1 MVKEQLPSLERSDWA
16 TVYESH
22 AARLSRLAVV
32 LVGPSDCHDLVADA
46 VMRAVSAPGWGEV
59 EFKGAYLARTMVHLA
74 EDRRRQADRRQRREL
89 RVGVM
94 RGNASDKSL
103 VDVERAI
110 VVRAAL
116 STLSA
121 TQLAVVFLHYWEDL
135 TLEQAAAQ
143 LGLGVGTARTH
154 LARAKRRLRSVLPLD
169 QGEPT

>member
-1 MVKEQLPSLERSDWA
+1 MKEQLSALDRSDWA
-16 TVYESH
+16 TVYETH
-22 AARLSRLAVV
+22 AVRLTRLAVV

-46 VMRAVSAPGWGEV
+46 VMRAVGAPGWGDV

-74 EDRRRQADRRQRREL
+74 EDRRRQTDRRQRREL

-94 RGNASDKSL
+94 RRNAADNSL
-103 VDVERAI
+103 VDFERPL

-121 TQLAVVFLHYWEDL
+121 SQLAVVFLHYWEDL

-169 QGEPT
+169 QGEST

>member
-1 MVKEQLPSLERSDWA
+1 VKEQLSSLDRSDWA
-16 TVYESH
+16 AAYETH
-22 AARLSRLAVV
+22 AVRLSRLAVV

-46 VMRAVSAPGWGEV
+46 VMRAVGAPGWGDV

-74 EDRRRQADRRQRREL
+74 EDRRRQADRRQGREL
-89 RVGVM
+89 RVAVM
-94 RGNASDKSL
+94 RRNAADTSL
-103 VDVERAI
+103 VDVERAM

-135 TLEQAAAQ
+135 TLEQAATQ
-143 LGLGVGTARTH
+143 LGLRVGTARTH

-169 QGEPT
+169 QGEST

>member
-1 MVKEQLPSLERSDWA
+1 
-16 TVYESH
+16 
-22 AARLSRLAVV
+22 
-32 LVGPSDCHDLVADA
+32 
-46 VMRAVSAPGWGEV
+46 VMRAVRAPGWGAV
-59 EFKGAYLARTMVHLA
+59 EFKGAYLARTMVRLA

-94 RGNASDKSL
+94 RRNAADDSL
-103 VDVERAI
+103 FDLERAL

-121 TQLAVVFLHYWEDL
+121 SQLAVVFLHYWEDL

-169 QGEPT
+169 QGEST

>member
-1 MVKEQLPSLERSDWA
+1 MKEHLSSLDRSDWA
-16 TVYESH
+16 TVYETH
-22 AARLSRLAVV
+22 AVRLTRLAVV
-32 LVGPSDCHDLVADA
+32 LVGPADCHDLVADA
-46 VMRAVSAPGWGEV
+46 VMRAVGAPGWAAV
-59 EFKGAYLARTMVHLA
+59 EFKGAYLAQTVVHLA
-74 EDRRRQADRRQRREL
+74 EDRRRQTDRRQRREL

-94 RGNASDKSL
+94 GRNAAEDSI

-116 STLSA
+116 STLSN

-154 LARAKRRLRSVLPLD
+154 LARAKRRLRTVLPRN

>member
-1 MVKEQLPSLERSDWA
+1 MKEQLSSLDRSDWLA
-16 TVYESH
+16 VYETH
-22 AARLSRLAVV
+22 AVRLNRLAVV
-32 LVGPSDCHDLVADA
+32 LVGPSDSHDLVTDA
-46 VMRAVSAPGWGEV
+46 VMRAVGTPGWGDV

-94 RGNASDKSL
+94 RGNAADTSL
-103 VDVERAI
+103 VDVERAL
-110 VVRAAL
+110 VVREAL

-121 TQLAVVFLHYWEDL
+121 SQLAVVFLHYWEDL

-169 QGEPT
+169 QGEST